1 MLIIPGQR
9 SFGISTAPSCNPS
22 HVRVNLHKK
31 GIDPVELVC
40 LAPTHMKNIS
50 MLGEGYV
57 GMIIMV
63 GNDIANEEF
72 KIGNVVAGVT
82 IGGWVNAVD
91 GSSQKYLDLQ
101 PHNLWHI
108 SATTANKFGFY
119 PPAPS
124 DGCVIS

>member
-1 MLIIPGQR
+1 
-9 SFGISTAPSCNPS
+9 
-22 HVRVNLHKK
+22 
-31 GIDPVELVC
+31 
-40 LAPTHMKNIS
+40 MKNIS

-91 GSSQKYLDLQ
+91 GSSQTAELD
-101 PHNLWHI
+101 
-108 SATTANKFGFY
+108 A
-119 PPAPS
+119 
-124 DGCVIS
+124 